1 MTAWALLHRAWQCDV
16 LGMLTNAPISPSLF
30 ADGELDID
38 WPMLSYTQLEP
49 VQWRS
54 QMMFI
59 TVQNLDAR
67 ILADTWERLV
77 SFYDDAGPLHRHVS
91 LQQLG
96 KDFVIAYWVGDVCES
111 GAVTRVHSRLRPQ
124 HVRSDF
130 EYVHRHEIAA
140 DFACA
145 VDPTGEIAVV
155 RADKISHAVFQRYLA
170 SKRAEL
176 NP

>member
-1 MTAWALLHRAWQCDV
+1 MTAWALLHLAWQRDV

-77 SFYDDAGPLHRHVS
+77 SFYDDAGPLRRHVS

-96 KDFVIAYWVGDVCES
+96 KDIVIAYWIGDVCES
-111 GAVTRVHSRLRPQ
+111 GAVTRVHRRLRPQ

-130 EYVHRHEIAA
+130 EYMHRHEIAA

-155 RADKISHAVFQRYLA
+155 RADKISHEVFQRYLA